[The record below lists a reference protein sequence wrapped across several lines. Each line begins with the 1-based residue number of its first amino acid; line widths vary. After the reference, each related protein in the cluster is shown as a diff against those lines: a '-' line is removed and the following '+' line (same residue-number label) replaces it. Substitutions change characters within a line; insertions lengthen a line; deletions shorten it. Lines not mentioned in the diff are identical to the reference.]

1 MKEIFATLNEVGYD
15 FREQYENIELVVY
28 SLLAFAIPFV
38 FSQPQLLTGAV
49 VNMFLILAAM
59 RLRGWKV
66 LPVVLLPSAA
76 AFLNGMVFGPMT
88 IFLLYLMPAIWLGNF
103 LLVYLFKTLNIEKKI
118 NYWATLGIAT
128 IAKTALIFAGTL
140 LLSNFGIIPAALLTA
155 MGIMQI
161 ATALI
166 GGVGAF
172 ALLGGYRL
180 AVAGRKS

>member
-1 MKEIFATLNEVGYD
+1 MKEIFATLNEVSFD
-15 FREQYENIELVVY
+15 FKEQYENVELVIY

-38 FSQPQLLTGAV
+38 FSQPQLFTGAV
-49 VNMFLILAAM
+49 VNAFLILAAM

-66 LPVVLLPSAA
+66 LPVVMLPSVA

-103 LLVYLFKTLNIEKKI
+103 LLVYLFKNLNIEKKM

-128 IAKTALIFAGTL
+128 IAKAALIFAGTL
-140 LLSNFGIIPAALLTA
+140 LLLNFGVIPAALLTA
-155 MGIMQI
+155 MGILQI

-166 GGVGAF
+166 GGVAAF
-172 ALLGGYRL
+172 TIMKGYSYLL
-180 AVAGRKS
+180 K